1 MGLSVWESEPDGDES
16 RRIRGTIAK
25 LASRRS
31 EVVKAPGP
39 SDAPKKIFRRFYPK
53 SYLNCVLLVNYY

>member
-39 SDAPKKIFRRFYPK
+39 SDAPKK
-53 SYLNCVLLVNYY
+53 YLDDFTLKGI

>member
-1 MGLSVWESEPDGDES
+1 VGLSVWESELGGDES
-16 RRIRGTIAK
+16 RRIRGTITK

-39 SDAPKKIFRRFYPK
+39 SDAPKK
-53 SYLNCVLLVNYY
+53 YLDDFTLKGI

>member
-1 MGLSVWESEPDGDES
+1 MGLSVWESEPDGDEN

-39 SDAPKKIFRRFYPK
+39 SDAPKK
-53 SYLNCVLLVNYY
+53 YLDDFTLKVI